1 MLELTDQ
8 NYKESISKGKVVI
21 DFWAP
26 WCGPCRMITPI
37 LEELASEMQDVV
49 FAKVNVDDYPDI
61 AAQHGIMSIPTLLFV
76 KDGEVKDTSI
86 GLIPKNIIQ
95 NKISAL

>member
-1 MLELTDQ
+1 MLILTDQ

-26 WCGPCRMITPI
+26 WCGPCRMISPI
-37 LEELASEMQDVV
+37 LEELAAETTDVV

-95 NKISAL
+95 NKISGL

>member
-1 MLELTDQ
+1 MLILTDQ

-26 WCGPCRMITPI
+26 WCGPCRMISPI
-37 LEELASEMQDVV
+37 LEELATETSDVV

-95 NKISAL
+95 NKISGL